1 VVLQA
6 LFVQAV
12 VVQALPPGQ
21 TLLHAPQLLG
31 SLETAV
37 SQPSAGL
44 ALQSAKPALQDTSV
58 HVPFVQ
64 VAVAWAK
71 LQWLPQAPQL
81 LTSVLRLTQVP
92 LQAVW
97 PEGHWLKH
105 WPAWQE
111 VPDAHTLLHAPQ
123 LLLSL
128 VRFTQLPVQ
137 LVWPVPQVTR
147 HCPPEHAVPEGHCPP
162 QAPQLLL
169 SLLRFTQ
176 LPEQMVWPV
185 GQEVV
190 QMPFTQALPEGQ
202 APRWGAWG
210 VSRAGGVR

>member
-128 VRFTQLPVQ
+128 
-137 LVWPVPQVTR
+137 
-147 HCPPEHAVPEGHCPP
+147 
-162 QAPQLLL
+162 
-169 SLLRFTQ
+169 LRFTQ

-202 APRWGAWG
+202 ATPQSPQFRLSLPVLTQRFPHTVSSWGQEVTHAAREQVVPFG
-210 VSRAGGVR
+210 QTLPQEPQL